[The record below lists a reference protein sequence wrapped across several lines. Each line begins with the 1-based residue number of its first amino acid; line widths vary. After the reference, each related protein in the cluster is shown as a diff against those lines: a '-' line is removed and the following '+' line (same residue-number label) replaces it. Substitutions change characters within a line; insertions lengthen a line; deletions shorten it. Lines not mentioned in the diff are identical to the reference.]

1 MATTFNDDASFNGS
15 VNLANATTLTMKSG
29 SVTNGAIQ
37 ASAGIDYDKIDHLVE
52 IPVNFGFTSD
62 DTSLTTKSFPIG
74 MPCAAGVIRYVKA
87 WMIDTGTAST
97 SITFDLHKAGSSC
110 LSSAIAITHSDTD
123 ITPKSGTISSSALAA
138 DSDYLQAIMTVTSAT
153 NAHGPN
159 MVIGYSYTATPS

>member
-52 IPVNFGFTSD
+52 IPVNFGFD
-62 DTSLTTKSFPIG
+62 DTTTPPTTKSFTIG

-87 WMIDTGTAST
+87 WMVDTGGST

-110 LSSAIAITHSDTD
+110 LSSAIAFTNSDAN

-138 DSDYLQAIMTVTSAT
+138 DTDYLQAIMTVTSGT
-153 NAHGPN
+153 DAHGPN